1 MQEMAIRILLHAI
14 RSAAAPLGRTMQPL
28 ISVYMDFYVRVF
40 VRIWPN
46 RAGALQ
52 ACAASGLVFHC
63 RACPTYYRLD
73 P

>member
-52 ACAASGLVFHC
+52 ACAASGLSPFT
-63 RACPTYYRLD
+63 AALAPLTTA
-73 P
+73 